1 MEVWRR
7 STCKHENGICFTYML
22 IKVYKEVLPNSIV
35 VVQLDGTEVNGGS
48 NFLKMICGALSLRS
62 GLAGANAP
70 DVKLHRGGST

>member
-1 MEVWRR
+1 
-7 STCKHENGICFTYML
+7 
-22 IKVYKEVLPNSIV
+22 VLPNSIV

-48 NFLKMICGALSLRS
+48 NFFKMICGALSLRS